1 MYDDTMLNEFV
12 VIEKMLLHIDP
23 DTIQYM
29 GDNVSCWAIDIA
41 TRRSGGK
48 YINMLNHL
56 TDDYTAAEAY
66 NLMRDIVKQNP
77 ESAPDVIFAAVRL
90 CNNEETFTE
99 SMQYEIFKECIRRN
113 PSCIVY
119 MDITNECRVYIKDS
133 KSVVRQVVISIDV
146 MLDHIVDEMSIV
158 PYPVAKALTKYGVL
172 AWLLK
177 VPVEEQT
184 FEMVKLVCDNCKHE
198 SEWLFYRRLMIDNK
212 DKDIRDYIAA
222 TDIKM
227 NYEPKE

>member
-1 MYDDTMLNEFV
+1 
-12 VIEKMLLHIDP
+12 
-23 DTIQYM
+23 
-29 GDNVSCWAIDIA
+29 
-41 TRRSGGK
+41 
-48 YINMLNHL
+48 
-56 TDDYTAAEAY
+56 
-66 NLMRDIVKQNP
+66 MRDIIKQNP

-133 KSVVRQVVISIDV
+133 KSVVRQVVISIDA

-158 PYPVAKALTKYGVL
+158 PYPVAKALTKYGIL

-184 FEMVKLVCDNCKHE
+184 FEIVKLVCDNCKHE
-198 SEWLFYRRLMIDNK
+198 SEWPFYRRLMMGNK
-212 DKDIRDYIAA
+212 DKVIRDYSAA

>member
-1 MYDDTMLNEFV
+1 MYNDEIV
-12 VIEKMLLHIDP
+12 IIEKMLLHIDP

-41 TRRSGGK
+41 ARRSGGK
-48 YINMLNHL
+48 YISMLKHL
-56 TDDYTAAEAY
+56 TDDYTATEAFY
-66 NLMRDIVKQNP
+66 LMMDIVKQNP
-77 ESAPDVIFAAVRL
+77 ESAPDVIFAAARL
-90 CNNEETFTE
+90 CDNEQTFTE
-99 SMQYEIFKECIRRN
+99 SMRYDIFKECICRD
-113 PSCIVY
+113 PSCVVY
-119 MDITNECRVYIKDS
+119 MEITNECRVYIKDS
-133 KSVVRQVVISIDV
+133 NSVVRQVAISIDV
-146 MLDHIVDEMSIV
+146 MLDHIVDEMSVV
-158 PYPVAKALTKYGVL
+158 PYPIAKALTKHGVL
-172 AWLLK
+172 TWLRK

-198 SEWLFYRRLMIDNK
+198 SEWPFYRRLMIGNK